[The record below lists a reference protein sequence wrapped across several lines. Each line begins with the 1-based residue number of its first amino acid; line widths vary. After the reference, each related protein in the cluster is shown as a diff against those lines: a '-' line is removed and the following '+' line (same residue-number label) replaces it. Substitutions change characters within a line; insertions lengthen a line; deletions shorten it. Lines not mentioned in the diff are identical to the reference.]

1 MASKQKSEESI
12 QQALIAKKNWTN
24 KMESQAREAEGKVYS
39 LWITIEEERKDRKLL
54 ETNTKKT
61 NEQTSQ
67 LEDIMGKKLLI
78 EETVQSLKLQVRQ
91 LKETLLKE
99 QNRADQALKNLNL
112 TRSQLTQTKADL
124 SRQKI
129 ETDKLNKK

>member
-1 MASKQKSEESI
+1 
-12 QQALIAKKNWTN
+12 
-24 KMESQAREAEGKVYS
+24 MESQAREAEGKVYS

-78 EETVQSLKLQVRQ
+78 EETVQRLKLQVRQ
-91 LKETLLKE
+91 LKEKLLKE
-99 QNRADQALKNLNL
+99 QKRADQALKNLNL

>member
-1 MASKQKSEESI
+1 
-12 QQALIAKKNWTN
+12 
-24 KMESQAREAEGKVYS
+24 MESQAREAEGKVYS

-91 LKETLLKE
+91 K
-99 QNRADQALKNLNL
+99 
-112 TRSQLTQTKADL
+112 TKAET
-124 SRQKI
+124 RQK
-129 ETDKLNKK
+129 ESDKATFLK

>member
-1 MASKQKSEESI
+1 
-12 QQALIAKKNWTN
+12 
-24 KMESQAREAEGKVYS
+24 MESQAREAEGKVYS

-99 QNRADQALKNLNL
+99 QNRADQALKSLNV

>member
-12 QQALIAKKNWTN
+12 QQALIEKKTELT

-67 LEDIMGKKLLI
+67 LEDIMGKRLLI